1 MAIDLFFGV
10 DTSANKSFPIANEWG
25 GLLEQEKKKGAG
37 NLKLLSKQQKGGGGE
52 RERKMFGFDQK
63 RGTKRCLY
71 ASLLGLLYVYTHTRV
86 TPTPEDVT
94 CVSSDFW
101 YS

>member
-1 MAIDLFFGV
+1 MAIDLFFGA

-25 GLLEQEKKKGAG
+25 GLLEQEKKKRSGKCETAE
-37 NLKLLSKQQKGGGGE
+37 QTTEKGE
-52 RERKMFGFDQK
+52 KRERQMFGFDRK

>member
-1 MAIDLFFGV
+1 
-10 DTSANKSFPIANEWG
+10 
-25 GLLEQEKKKGAG
+25 
-37 NLKLLSKQQKGGGGE
+37 
-52 RERKMFGFDQK
+52 MFGFDQK

-86 TPTPEDVT
+86 TPTPKDVT

>member
-1 MAIDLFFGV
+1 MGWAPG
-10 DTSANKSFPIANEWG
+10 AR
-25 GLLEQEKKKGAG
+25 EKKRSGKSETAE
-37 NLKLLSKQQKGGGGE
+37 QTTERGE
-52 RERKMFGFDQK
+52 KRERKMFGFDRK